1 MPRCMKAPKRSKRKR
16 KKATLQHHLPRLG
29 RRKWNQRHAPV
40 SFAFAFAIVHGCS
53 ATTTTTTDPL
63 LHVTPLYHR
72 ISLSPLIYPLPS
84 TLLSTL
90 LSTLHPSPQPP
101 SLQPPSLQPTNRSRP
116 PNSKTTPTQQ
126 RNLKNKIKSGQSVL
140 VLCKEGACGL
150 GERAF
155 RQPVW
160 VWVWASF
167 FLA

>member
-1 MPRCMKAPKRSKRKR
+1 MPRCMRAPKRSKRKR

-72 ISLSPLIYPLPS
+72 IPLCTLPSPLNSPPLTPPLSLYSPLPPLIYPLPS
-84 TLLSTL
+84 TLL
-90 LSTLHPSPQPP
+90 HPSPF
-101 SLQPPSLQPTNRSRP
+101 T

-126 RNLKNKIKSGQSVL
+126 RNLKNEIKSGQSVL

-167 FLA
+167 F